1 MPNAASGLA
10 KLSVRDPHEPE
21 APRVKQHLLERHPT
35 RRLLIGSRGDRR
47 ARALDAP
54 RELVPDA
61 LELAEVEQ
69 SRCGVRP
76 RGLLVEPS
84 HREGGHERIGQLPLE
99 LVDLRPQSPAR
110 RPLVLSESDCRA
122 SKDRA

>member
-10 KLSVRDPHEPE
+10 ELSVRDPPEPV
-21 APRVKQHLLERHPT
+21 APRVKQHLLERHPA

-69 SRCGVRP
+69 SRCGAKP

-84 HREGGHERIGQLPLE
+84 HREGGDERIGQLPLE
-99 LVDLRPQSPAR
+99 LVDLRPQSPSG
-110 RPLVLSESDCRA
+110 RPLVLSESDYRA
-122 SKDRA
+122 GNDRA